1 MATGEVVDPVGR
13 VQEACEQEQP
23 GMALEASLVEA
34 LRDEV
39 AEGLLYAHSWV
50 NTNTSK
56 ILEVASFSYALI
68 ELLSERGLL
77 SIEELD
83 ERKRIVGQRLVEK
96 FLEKAMGVVLNKEA
110 DDKYSYRS
118 EVHIDCENRLHLC
131 QAACCRLRFALSPQ
145 DVEEGT
151 VKWELGRPYLIRRQV
166 DGYCHHLHRGALN
179 CGIYAQRPLV
189 CRAYDC
195 RSDKRIWAD
204 FENRVVSPD
213 LASLFARRVDDDDST
228 RDAALPAVDGE
239 PPAATAAPAA
249 SVGCVPRTSY
259 PEAADELQ
267 AAAVAPGA
275 SSR

>member
-1 MATGEVVDPVGR
+1 MATGEVVNPVDR
-13 VQEACEQEQP
+13 AQEACEQEQH

-68 ELLSERGLL
+68 ELLMERGLL

-96 FLEKAMGVVLNKEA
+96 FLEKEMGVVLAKEV
-110 DDKYSYRS
+110 DDKYSYQS
-118 EVHIDCENRLHLC
+118 EVRIDCENRLHLC

-145 DVEEGT
+145 DIEEGT
-151 VKWELGRPYLIRRQV
+151 VKWELGRPYLIRRQA

-195 RSDKRIWAD
+195 RNDKRIWAD
-204 FENRVVSPD
+204 FENRVVSPE
-213 LASLFARRVDDDDST
+213 LASLFSRQADGGDSA
-228 RDAALPAVDGE
+228 RDAALPEADGE
-239 PPAATAAPAA
+239 PQ
-249 SVGCVPRTSY
+249 V
-259 PEAADELQ
+259 
-267 AAAVAPGA
+267 AAAAPGA